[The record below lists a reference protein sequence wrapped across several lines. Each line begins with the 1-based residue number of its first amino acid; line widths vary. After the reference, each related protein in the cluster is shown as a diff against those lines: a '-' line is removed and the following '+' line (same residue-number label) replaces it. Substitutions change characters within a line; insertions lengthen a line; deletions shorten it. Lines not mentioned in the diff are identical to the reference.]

1 MKTFK
6 NFFENQEKADVYD
19 DLAKFMV
26 KEGVDVQQFR
36 HGLDLVLNEWQYNP
50 FKTAANMGASGA
62 GAVLGSALGPVGTAL
77 GGVAGGLV
85 GKAGNYLAGKAMGKA
100 TASPILPA
108 YEKVAA
114 AVAELNAAM
123 GKVATPAAAD
133 LKKKVAGLQNAL
145 TQAKT
150 SFNNVNKA
158 ENERLDAEL
167 KSGGGWAGK
176 LQGMQGD
183 GKMAGMARWLG
194 GALEK
199 IPVMKQDA
207 GLRRAMA
214 KGMDAINAWAKE
226 NPKKA
231 AMLNAA
237 AGAGGAVLGGMAGGA
252 LGGGPSAPQQQQ
264 GQVPQNAI
272 PNKSGSPEVDGA
284 DWTTTRGDMSQA
296 EIDNYSGATAAA
308 ASGKAPYLN
317 AAAPNGPSPV
327 VKGFPSG
334 KVDNSALL
342 GGEPQPNWQNQSF
355 NVSPDGKSMS
365 QTKSGVFGPGD
376 VHPQTPNRAG
386 EFFRR
391 LIKNKAGKVVGSEE
405 RGSGRTTGFLPD

>member
-6 NFFENQEKADVYD
+6 NFFENQEKIDVYN

-26 KEGVDVQQFR
+26 KEGVNVQQFR

-50 FKTAANMGASGA
+50 FKNAANMGASGA
-62 GAVLGSALGPVGTAL
+62 GAVFGSAFGPVGTAVGGAL
-77 GGVAGGLV
+77 GGLA
-85 GKAGNYLAGKAMGKA
+85 GKAGNYLAGKAMGRA
-100 TASPILPA
+100 STSPILPA
-108 YEKVAA
+108 YEKAAA

-133 LKKKVAGLQNAL
+133 LKSKVAELQSTL
-145 TQAKT
+145 TQTKT
-150 SFNNVNKA
+150 SFDNVNKA

-176 LQGMQGD
+176 LKGVQGD
-183 GKMAGMARWLG
+183 GKVAGMARWLG

-199 IPVMKQDA
+199 IPAMKQDA

-237 AGAGGAVLGGMAGGA
+237 AGAGGAVLGGMTAGA
-252 LGGGPSAPQQQQ
+252 FGGGPSTPKQQ
-264 GQVPQNAI
+264 GQAPQNAI
-272 PNKSGSPEVDGA
+272 PNKSGSPEVAGA
-284 DWTTTRGDMSQA
+284 DWNTTRGDMSQA
-296 EIDNYSGATAAA
+296 EIDNYSPAAA
-308 ASGKAPYLN
+308 YKN
-317 AAAPNGPSPV
+317 AAGPGGPSPV

-334 KVDNSALL
+334 VVDNSAIT
-342 GGEPQPNWQNQSF
+342 GAEPNWQNQTF
-355 NVSPDGKSMS
+355 NVSPDGKTMS
-365 QTKSGVFGPGD
+365 QTKSGIFGPGD
-376 VHPQTPNRAG
+376 VRPQTSNRGG
-386 EFFRR
+386 EFFKR
-391 LIKNKAGKVVGSEE
+391 LLRNRGGKVIGSEE
-405 RGSGRTTGFLPD
+405 SGSGTIRGYLPD